1 MWWHL
6 GKLPQVG
13 NEARVAGLC
22 QVHEGSFV
30 SSGASISLCGL
41 AESGLHRAGLAGG
54 LSVLGT
60 RSKHAR
66 NTPKPLL
73 HILRPH

>member
-30 SSGASISLCGL
+30 SPCVYEGFRAASRARANLSKPDLSPEKARSLRMKALFWG
-41 AESGLHRAGLAGG
+41 E
-54 LSVLGT
+54 
-60 RSKHAR
+60 
-66 NTPKPLL
+66 
-73 HILRPH
+73 